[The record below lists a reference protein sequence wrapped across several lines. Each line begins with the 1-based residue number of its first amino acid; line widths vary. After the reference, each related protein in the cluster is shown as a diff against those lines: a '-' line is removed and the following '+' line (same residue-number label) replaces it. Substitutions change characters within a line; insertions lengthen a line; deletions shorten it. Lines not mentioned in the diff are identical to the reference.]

1 MNHLYFLPGK
11 DPVPIRC
18 PVAGAFNFTQEGDFK
33 FITRYI
39 GGITKDPRHDVWGR
53 TGQFSCK
60 QNISRMAICGN
71 ELIYKQNFFN
81 LMRRDWEFFIIAWLH
96 RHWSKGSYNWWD
108 ILLVNRSP
116 RSSNWYLQRPRLQV
130 AVHWILEGE
139 PQILSYNLW
148 SAWCIYKIQ
157 MLGNFLLNT

>member
-1 MNHLYFLPGK
+1 MFFLAGK

-60 QNISRMAICGN
+60 QNISRMAICGKFHSPSFLGSFCQRN
-71 ELIYKQNFFN
+71 LIHYSCV
-81 LMRRDWEFFIIAWLH
+81 
-96 RHWSKGSYNWWD
+96 SKCN
-108 ILLVNRSP
+108 
-116 RSSNWYLQRPRLQV
+116 
-130 AVHWILEGE
+130 
-139 PQILSYNLW
+139 
-148 SAWCIYKIQ
+148 
-157 MLGNFLLNT
+157 M

>member
-1 MNHLYFLPGK
+1 MARLIQIIFSKIFPNIMFFFPGK

-60 QNISRMAICGN
+60 QNISRMAICG
-71 ELIYKQNFFN
+71 
-81 LMRRDWEFFIIAWLH
+81 EFQSF
-96 RHWSKGSYNWWD
+96 
-108 ILLVNRSP
+108 
-116 RSSNWYLQRPRLQV
+116 
-130 AVHWILEGE
+130 
-139 PQILSYNLW
+139 
-148 SAWCIYKIQ
+148 
-157 MLGNFLLNT
+157 

>member
-1 MNHLYFLPGK
+1 MVSTIFSSGK

-60 QNISRMAICGN
+60 QNISRMAICG
-71 ELIYKQNFFN
+71 ELTHSSSIAVTEMSVTDKTVGPCK
-81 LMRRDWEFFIIAWLH
+81 LEDVLDPIISSIVSILH
-96 RHWSKGSYNWWD
+96 N
-108 ILLVNRSP
+108 N
-116 RSSNWYLQRPRLQV
+116 
-130 AVHWILEGE
+130 
-139 PQILSYNLW
+139 
-148 SAWCIYKIQ
+148 C
-157 MLGNFLLNT
+157 